1 MKKSILPVAAMAT
14 LLLLTGT
21 ASADR
26 LGGDWALEFQVR
38 PTFLNFRDPGVGIA
52 AKHHFT
58 HRTAIRAGFTTSST
72 SSDMDVSQ
80 VEHRVS
86 IYDSSSVG
94 LNATVSQELRNT
106 TVFAHVVRDL
116 GIGNRI
122 AVFVE
127 AGPLIRRI
135 VNAQSQDVTYTV
147 PLNQDLQTTWMDYE
161 SWEYGGEA
169 QGGFEWFVRNRL
181 SVAARYG
188 VWATWTRAK
197 RHEIF
202 SDTYTN
208 NQSLENRD
216 ATIHSFNIGTTSATF
231 SVIAYW

>member
-1 MKKSILPVAAMAT
+1 MKKSILSVAALAT
-14 LLLLTGT
+14 LLLLTRT

-38 PTFLNFRDPGVGIA
+38 PTFLGYNDPGVGIA

-58 HRTAIRAGFTTSST
+58 RRSAVRVGTTYWTTSADQSSSEVDSRTSLYDTQTTAIAGTYNR
-72 SSDMDVSQ
+72 Q
-80 VEHRVS
+80 
-86 IYDSSSVG
+86 Y
-94 LNATVSQELRNT
+94 RNIT
-106 TVFAHVVRDL
+106 MFAHLVRDL

-122 AVFVE
+122 AVFLE
-127 AGPLIRRI
+127 AGPLARRMVFADSRVDSFTSGTQQGTRTI
-135 VNAQSQDVTYTV
+135 WEDSR
-147 PLNQDLQTTWMDYE
+147 

-188 VWATWTRAK
+188 VWATWTRGDQSTVYTVTYGNDQD
-197 RHEIF
+197 I
-202 SDTYTN
+202 DTRTSKN
-208 NQSLENRD
+208 
-216 ATIHSFNIGTTSATF
+216 HSFNTGTSAATF